1 MINVFSNGEV
11 SRDDDEQ
18 TGSMRLESRVVFN
31 CEIPVLGGYAVR
43 KESFKTIDELKAAV
57 KEHHKSDTP
66 YGITVIRGVKV
77 VGRNNKHNVYST
89 VANEKIVL
97 FVCDKLMYPADAHQ
111 FLFKKYGRVFDF
123 NAKELEE
130 NIPLRSLNVFEHQSV
145 GLRTKHGPSEITWH
159 SVYCEQ
165 ARPQDIIVNPDLQ
178 QMWPENTG
186 YVPNVLT
193 EMLARTKE
201 IIR

>member
-18 TGSMRLESRVVFN
+18 TGSMRLESRVGFI

-43 KESFKTIDELKAAV
+43 KESFKTIDELKATV
-57 KEHHKSDTP
+57 KKHHKSDTP

-97 FVCDKLMYPADAHQ
+97 FVCDKLMYPADARR
-111 FLFKKYGRVFDF
+111 FLLKKYGRVFDF
-123 NAKELEE
+123 DVNEHEK
-130 NIPLRSLNVFEHQSV
+130 NIPLRSLNVLEHQSV
-145 GLRTKHGPSEITWH
+145 GLRTEHGPTNIHWH

-178 QMWPENTG
+178 QIWPQRTG
-186 YVPNVLT
+186 TIPKALT
-193 EMLARTKE
+193 ELLARNKE